1 MAKFSGTFIP
11 IPTWVMEYLGSDPI
25 ALCVL
30 VNAIRYMDNDTQ
42 QFTTSYDHL
51 AEKTGLGRSTIIRAM
66 QRIES
71 SGVLRKTVRK
81 AKGGNNRPNLYT
93 VDFNNPKSREGVTSD
108 TPGSVTSDTPL
119 VSPATP
125 SEGVTPDTQ
134 SIETNHLLEGKP
146 KEKKKIP
153 SFMLTD
159 PKWKKQIE
167 KWVTE

>member
-11 IPTWVMEYLGSDPI
+11 IPSWVMEYIGNDPV

-30 VNAIRYMDNDTQ
+30 VNALKYMDNDTQ

-66 QRIES
+66 KRIES
-71 SGVLRKTVRK
+71 AGVLRKTIRK
-81 AKGGNNRPNLYT
+81 ASAGNNKTNLYT
-93 VDFNNPKSREGVTSD
+93 VDFNNPKSREGVTPD
-108 TPGSVTSDTPL
+108 TPHSVTRDTPL

-134 SIETNHLLEGKP
+134 SIETNHSLEGA
-146 KEKKKIP
+146 KKKDRKIP
-153 SFMLTD
+153 TFMLQD
-159 PKWKKQIE
+159 PRWMRQIKNLE
-167 KWVTE
+167 AE

>member
-1 MAKFSGTFIP
+1 
-11 IPTWVMEYLGSDPI
+11 
-25 ALCVL
+25 
-30 VNAIRYMDNDTQ
+30 
-42 QFTTSYDHL
+42 
-51 AEKTGLGRSTIIRAM
+51 
-66 QRIES
+66 
-71 SGVLRKTVRK
+71 
-81 AKGGNNRPNLYT
+81 
-93 VDFNNPKSREGVTSD
+93 
-108 TPGSVTSDTPL
+108 

-134 SIETNHLLEGKP
+134 SIETNHLLEGKS

>member
-1 MAKFSGTFIP
+1 MAKFNGAFIP
-11 IPTWVMEYLGSDPI
+11 IPSWVMEYIGNDPI

-30 VNAIRYMDNDTQ
+30 INALRYMDNDSQ

-51 AEKTGLGRSTIIRAM
+51 AEKTGLGRSTVLRAM
-66 QRIES
+66 KRIES

-81 AKGGNNRPNLYT
+81 ASRGNNKTNLYT
-93 VDFNNPKSREGVTSD
+93 VDFNNPKSREGVSSD
-108 TPGSVTSDTPL
+108 TPHSVTSGTPL

-125 SEGVTPDTQ
+125 SEGATPDTQ
-134 SIETNHLLEGKP
+134 SIETNHSLEGGP
-146 KEKKKIP
+146 KGKKKIP